1 MGSISAT
8 PLAKQIAKQ
17 KGISLGKVNPGNGRT
32 YIIAGD
38 VRALSTVRSTPA
50 ARCLAKQLGIS
61 LSDIPHDGPRIYKKH
76 VLSVKQNVST
86 SARNKTHNGTAHAPE
101 SPRNSSRYSQCEG

>member
-17 KGISLGKVNPGNGRT
+17 KGISLGKVSPGNGRT

-38 VRALSTVRSTPA
+38 VRALNR
-50 ARCLAKQLGIS
+50 QQ
-61 LSDIPHDGPRIYKKH
+61 D
-76 VLSVKQNVST
+76 VL
-86 SARNKTHNGTAHAPE
+86 
-101 SPRNSSRYSQCEG
+101 RNSLEYRFQIFHMTAQEYIRNMCSR

>member
-17 KGISLGKVNPGNGRT
+17 KGISLGKVSPGNGRT
-32 YIIAGD
+32 YIIAKD

-50 ARCLAKQLGIS
+50 ARRLAKQRRTFPPQL
-61 LSDIPHDGPRIYKKH
+61 KFT
-76 VLSVKQNVST
+76 VC
-86 SARNKTHNGTAHAPE
+86 PE
-101 SPRNSSRYSQCEG
+101 SNA